1 MRHSTLIIGKI
12 KQLRTDGF
20 TLTEIITK
28 TSLPKTTILHHIQN
42 IPKSEYL
49 KEKIRLARL
58 EAQGIVAARRRGK
71 SVKTYSFFKPEKWSS
86 EFVNLIAHFLFD
98 GQLSRTSCGYNN
110 RNQILIQIV
119 IKRMKKYLKVEDYK
133 IYTNTYTGVIRVAYH
148 NVEIA
153 GFVKTKIQELLEYIP
168 SAPTTQ
174 KISFLRAFFDDEG
187 SINFRNNG
195 RAVRGYQHSQ
205 KLLELIKRLLVDLE
219 IESIIDKRY
228 VEISISRKDNLL
240 KFQKL
245 INFTPGLRI
254 NGNRTNSIWK
264 KDLEKREILK
274 MAVDSYL

>member
-1 MRHSTLIIGKI
+1 MHSLRLIDKI
-12 KQLRTDGF
+12 KKLRTEGF
-20 TLTEIITK
+20 TLTEIINK
-28 TSLPKTTILHHIQN
+28 TGISKTTVFDHIQN
-42 IPKSEYL
+42 IPKSKYL

-58 EAQGIVAARRRGK
+58 KAQGIVAARRRGK
-71 SVKTYSFFKPEKWSS
+71 SVKTYLFLKPEKWSS
-86 EFVNLIAHFLFD
+86 EFVNLISHFLFD

-110 RNQILIQIV
+110 RSQILIQAV
-119 IKRMKKYLKVEDYK
+119 IQGMEKYLKVEDYK

-153 GFVKTKIQELLEYIP
+153 GFIKTKIQELLEYIP
-168 SAPTTQ
+168 SAPTTH

-205 KLLELIKRLLVDLE
+205 KLLELIKGLLVDLK

-228 VEISISRKDNLL
+228 VEISISKRDNLL

-245 INFTPGLRI
+245 INFTSGLTV
-254 NGNRTNSIWK
+254 NGNRSNSIWK
-264 KDLEKREILK
+264 KDLEKRKILQ
-274 MAVDSYL
+274 MALDSYL